1 MQAEA
6 LTSQDE
12 CAPAARN
19 RGSNQQERTRMN
31 ILNVKREF
39 DMSLALIRFW
49 RHQRRNSA
57 KYLMGQS
64 LLNYRTKC
72 TKEIWHYIHQAKDL
86 LTLINTEG

>member
-19 RGSNQQERTRMN
+19 RGSNQQERTHMN

-72 TKEIWHYIHQAKDL
+72 TKEIWYYIHQAKDVRKL
-86 LTLINTEG
+86 MEVE

>member
-1 MQAEA
+1 MKEKTVVYQYPETMTD
-6 LTSQDE
+6 L
-12 CAPAARN
+12 
-19 RGSNQQERTRMN
+19 N

-64 LLNYRTKC
+64 LLHYRTKC
-72 TKEIWHYIHQAKDL
+72 TEEIWHYIHQAKDL